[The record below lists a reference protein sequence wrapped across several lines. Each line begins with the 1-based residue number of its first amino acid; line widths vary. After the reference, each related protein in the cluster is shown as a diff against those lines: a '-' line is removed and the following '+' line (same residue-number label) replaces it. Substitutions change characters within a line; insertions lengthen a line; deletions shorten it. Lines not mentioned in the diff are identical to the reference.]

1 LAVILAAAL
10 LVGGCGG
17 SGTETVTKAQFT
29 KQANA
34 ICEKGDKERKAKF
47 KAVNVPKPEGS
58 GGWTNPEME
67 KVVLDIFV
75 GPYNEMIDELKDVGL
90 PEGEEEKA
98 EAIFEAMED
107 GVEKVENDPIAALS
121 GTELFKE
128 ANKLNIEY
136 GLTGC
141 VL

>member
-1 LAVILAAAL
+1 VLI
-10 LVGGCGG
+10 GGCGG
-17 SGTETVTKAQFT
+17 SDSETVTKAEFT
-29 KQANA
+29 KQANT

-58 GGWTNPEME
+58 GGWTEPEME
-67 KVVLDIFV
+67 KVVNDVFV
-75 GPYNEMIDELKDVGL
+75 GPYNEMIDELKDIGL

-107 GVEKVENDPIAALS
+107 GVEKVENDPIAALG

-128 ANKLNIEY
+128 VNKLSIEY